1 MRNPSIACKSCFR
14 NVASPVSDKTPRR
27 FGKQVKTEKFPVSAS
42 LQRIVAVLHLRQG
55 KHHGSR
61 GDSIPTPFVSQFRVP
76 CQCEQDQMVRQTRD
90 KKIPGHIADAAHQD
104 AFCPKAQCSGVLK
117 IERQKDLPGI
127 FRDDFCRNG
136 SVTVN
141 GRTFSL
147 PLAKNNGEGG
157 LFRSAGDSSSAGNP
171 SGKKTIV
178 VSIPDKEGL
187 IASTALYNWYLRL
200 NGTSLLCG
208 LLDCFWKIACVFSEP
223 LSFRKVFMT
232 GIRWITSMPR
242 SRKITPRDK
251 VAMSAGDNSVRGAGL
266 PQLSSGR
273 HAEDGGRFPVRFVS
287 QSERR

>member
-1 MRNPSIACKSCFR
+1 MSVSAHDAAVAGMFGRIAGMYDAGNRILSCGIDIYWRRVLADTVRLGPTRRVLDLAAGTLDVALAVRRRWPEATVPALDFCPPMLRRGLPKLARRAERLIFPVAADAKRLPLPDASVDCVTMAFGIRNI
-14 NVASPVSDKTPRR
+14 TPRSEAFSEMLR
-27 FGKQVKTEKFPVSAS
+27 VLVPGGRACILEFGSGRE
-42 LQRIVAVLHLRQG
+42 RIW
-55 KHHGSR
+55 
-61 GDSIPTPFVSQFRVP
+61 
-76 CQCEQDQMVRQTRD
+76 
-90 KKIPGHIADAAHQD
+90 
-104 AFCPKAQCSGVLK
+104 
-117 IERQKDLPGI
+117 
-127 FRDDFCRNG
+127 
-136 SVTVN
+136 
-141 GRTFSL
+141 
-147 PLAKNNGEGG
+147 GG
-157 LFRSAGDSSSAGNP
+157 
-171 SGKKTIV
+171 
-178 VSIPDKEGL
+178 
-187 IASTALYNWYLRL
+187 LYNWYLRL

>member
-42 LQRIVAVLHLRQG
+42 LQRIVAVLHLRPG

-117 IERQKDLPGI
+117 IERQRDLPGI

-147 PLAKNNGEGG
+147 PLAKTMGKGAFFAPLEILLPPVILQEKRPLSYPFPTRRDSLPAPHFTTGICG
-157 LFRSAGDSSSAGNP
+157 STEHHFSAGCLTA
-171 SGKKTIV
+171 SGK
-178 VSIPDKEGL
+178 SR
-187 IASTALYNWYLRL
+187 A
-200 NGTSLLCG
+200 
-208 LLDCFWKIACVFSEP
+208 FSP
-223 LSFRKVFMT
+223 NRCLSEKC
-232 GIRWITSMPR
+232 
-242 SRKITPRDK
+242 
-251 VAMSAGDNSVRGAGL
+251 L
-266 PQLSSGR
+266 
-273 HAEDGGRFPVRFVS
+273 
-287 QSERR
+287 

>member
-1 MRNPSIACKSCFR
+1 MPERFR
-14 NVASPVSDKTPRR
+14 YRKWQNVFSS
-27 FGKQVKTEKFPVSAS
+27 
-42 LQRIVAVLHLRQG
+42 
-55 KHHGSR
+55 
-61 GDSIPTPFVSQFRVP
+61 
-76 CQCEQDQMVRQTRD
+76 
-90 KKIPGHIADAAHQD
+90 
-104 AFCPKAQCSGVLK
+104 SG
-117 IERQKDLPGI
+117 
-127 FRDDFCRNG
+127 
-136 SVTVN
+136 
-141 GRTFSL
+141 
-147 PLAKNNGEGG
+147 KNNGEGG